1 MKELRAVVLGV
12 VVVLVVAMM
21 LAFWNRPAKEFTRI
35 KEFKVEVRQRDGGE
49 TRHLSFKVPTTLI
62 SRIAKLAHLDSI
74 GGGNL
79 TTDWGNGDVRVQ
91 DILEAADKSEPGKPG
106 VIEKGDSKIEVTDDK
121 GTLAIDVKDS
131 WDKHVHIRLPR
142 SVIEGLSEERSIST
156 NEILHRLDELEPG
169 DIVTIQD
176 KDSEVTI
183 TAVPRR
189 NLHLHVS

>member
-1 MKELRAVVLGV
+1 MKELRAVVMGL

-35 KEFKVEVRQRDGGE
+35 KEFKVEVRERDGDS

-62 SRIAKLAHLDSI
+62 SRIAKLSHLDSI

-106 VIEKGDSKIEVTDDK
+106 VIEKGESKIEVTDDK
-121 GTLAIDVKDS
+121 GMLAIDVKDS

-156 NEILHRLDELEPG
+156 SEILHRLDELEPG
-169 DIVTIQD
+169 DVVTIQD
-176 KDSEVTI
+176 SDSEVTI

>member
-12 VVVLVVAMM
+12 VVVLVVAVM
-21 LAFWNRPAKEFTRI
+21 LAFWNRPSKEFTRI
-35 KEFKVEVRQRDGGE
+35 KEFKVEVRERDGDS

-62 SRIAKLAHLDSI
+62 SRIAKLSHLDAI

-79 TTDWGNGDVRVQ
+79 TTDWGKGDVRVQ

-156 NEILHRLDELEPG
+156 SEILHRLDELEPG
-169 DIVTIQD
+169 DVVTIQD
-176 KDSEVTI
+176 SDSEVTI